1 MHLMMKKEKLTKNN
15 FLLYAMKHYNNPGC
29 TGIDEFHE
37 DLNRIKYIKRLLG
50 RYDSKGSLKYRL
62 LLNHIIILQNTFGA
76 YHISRIL
83 FFKLESKYHSYLKTF
98 LIYLQY
104 LPEEIAEV
112 DLEEIPIDHKILG
125 MLGELE

>member
-1 MHLMMKKEKLTKNN
+1 MYLMMNHEKLTKNN

-50 RYDSKGSLKYRL
+50 RYDSKGMLKYRL

-76 YHISRIL
+76 EQTSRIL
-83 FFKLESKYHSYLKTF
+83 FFKLESKYYSYLKSF
-98 LIYLQY
+98 LSYLQY
-104 LPEEIAEV
+104 LPSAIPEV
-112 DLEEIPIDHKILG
+112 DLEEIPLDHKILG
-125 MLGELE
+125 VLGELE

>member
-1 MHLMMKKEKLTKNN
+1 MYLMMNHEKLTKNN

-50 RYDSKGSLKYRL
+50 RYDSKGMLKYRL

-76 YHISRIL
+76 EQTSRIL
-83 FFKLESKYHSYLKTF
+83 FFKLESKYYSYLKSF
-98 LIYLQY
+98 LSYLQY
-104 LPEEIAEV
+104 LPPAIPEV
-112 DLEEIPIDHKILG
+112 DLEEIPLDHKILG
-125 MLGELE
+125 VLGELE